1 METINLPPPINVE
14 GLLKTTPQ
22 RTQYTT
28 LIRENTRLVAGGK
41 VIAIYVKLPKST
53 CVEMRNIAR
62 TTKFTSTARVSG
74 LPTQS
79 TIYGSLPRTAV
90 RVDYCRFSA
99 SSKKERKYFETSF
112 KFAEY
117 IDDLYK
123 EHLPEAREFNQQAIA
138 STVHSDWR
146 VNDTPFTTCNF
157 NVNHAIKYHR
167 DSGNFKDVFS
177 NVLILKSGI
186 TGGELVFPEF
196 GIAFEQSDCA
206 LGIFDGQHWMH
217 GVMPIERQRADSY
230 RASIVFYAL
239 AGMKNCYPYKKEI
252 ERFKATRT
260 AREDQRAKGNP
271 RLKEI
276 TGK

>member
-1 METINLPPPINVE
+1 METIILPPPINVDE
-14 GLLKTTPQ
+14 LIKTIPQ
-22 RTQYTT
+22 RNHYSK
-28 LIRENTRLVAGGK
+28 LICENTRLILGGK
-41 VIAIYVKLPKST
+41 VIAIYVKLPKSA
-53 CVEMRNIAR
+53 CVEMRNIAKN
-62 TTKFTSTARVSG
+62 TKFTSTARLHG

-79 TIYGSLPRTAV
+79 TIYGSLPRTPM

-99 SSKKERKYFETSF
+99 SSKKESKYFETSF
-112 KFAEY
+112 KFSEY
-117 IDDLYK
+117 IDQLYS
-123 EHLPEAREFNQQAIA
+123 EHLPDAREFNRQAID
-138 STVHSDWR
+138 STVHADWR
-146 VNDTPFTTCNF
+146 VNETPFTTCNF

-196 GIAFEQSDCA
+196 GVAFEQSDCA

-217 GVMPIERQRADSY
+217 GVMPIEKQRADSY

-239 AGMKNCYPYKKEI
+239 AGMRNCYPYKAEL
-252 ERFKATRT
+252 ERFKAKRT
-260 AREDQRAKGNP
+260 VREEQRVKGNP
-271 RLKEI
+271 HLKKL

>member
-1 METINLPPPINVE
+1 METINLPPPINAE
-14 GLLKTTPQ
+14 ALLKTTPQ
-22 RTQYTT
+22 RSQYST
-28 LIRENTRLVAGGK
+28 LIRGDTRLVADGK
-41 VIAIYVKLPKST
+41 VIAIYVKLPKEA
-53 CVEMRNIAR
+53 CAEMRHIAR

-99 SSKKERKYFETSF
+99 SSKKERSYFEASF

-117 IDDLYK
+117 IDELYK
-123 EHLPEAREFNQQAIA
+123 AHLPEAREFNKQAIE

-157 NVNHAIKYHR
+157 NVNHAIKHHR
-167 DSGNFKDVFS
+167 DAGNFKNVFS
-177 NVLILKSGI
+177 NVLILKEGI

-196 GIAFEQSDCA
+196 GIAFEQADCA

-217 GVMPIERQRADSY
+217 GVMPIERQQADGY

-239 AGMKNCYPYKKEI
+239 AGMKNCYPYKAEL
-252 ERFKATRT
+252 ERFKNKRT
-260 AREDQRAKGNP
+260 EREKQRATGNQH
-271 RLKEI
+271 LKDM

>member
-1 METINLPPPINVE
+1 METINLPPPINVD

-22 RTQYTT
+22 RSHYTT
-28 LIRENTRLVAGGK
+28 LIREDTRLMAGGK
-41 VIAIYVKLPKST
+41 VIAIYVKLPKSA
-53 CVEMRNIAR
+53 CVEMRRIAQN
-62 TTKFTSTARVSG
+62 TKFTSTARLHG
-74 LPTQS
+74 IPTQS
-79 TIYGSLPRTAV
+79 TVYGSLPRTPM
-90 RVDYCRFSA
+90 RVDFCRFSA
-99 SSKKERKYFETSF
+99 SSKNERKYFETSF

-177 NVLILKSGI
+177 NVLILKGGI

-260 AREDQRAKGNP
+260 VREEQRAKGNP